1 MVISVRFYYF
11 YIGIL
16 KFKTTRLRKKILWW
30 LKAWWFATKAVYGLK
45 IYRYMKSLE
54 PRCKLTSLR
63 PLLKEAFRKQLK
75 ETALRVSQKK
85 NLVPPPPPFSFLI
98 FQSVNAISSQEINI
112 PNTKFSSCPSMS
124 IDPNPIKLYSS
135 YCTILNFPSIPF
147 VVDRRA
153 KRSNRSH
160 VQQ

>member
-54 PRCKLTSLR
+54 PSCKLTSLR
-63 PLLKEAFRKQLK
+63 PLLKPLLLRFVSSLKRQLW
-75 ETALRVSQKK
+75 EFLKK
-85 NLVPPPPPFSFLI
+85 KKKRIESPLPLLFLI
-98 FQSVNAISSQEINI
+98 FQSVNATSSQEINVL
-112 PNTKFSSCPSMS
+112 NTKFSSYPSQYRSQSNKTVPHRATWLSIFHRFYS
-124 IDPNPIKLYSS
+124 IDAQREAES
-135 YCTILNFPSIPF
+135 FP
-147 VVDRRA
+147 
-153 KRSNRSH
+153 
-160 VQQ
+160 Q